1 MNSSKSDRFLVLQL
15 AFGHEVCGVFS
26 RRTAQAA
33 RKSDCVVIKQ
43 DLPAY
48 DMRGNEINYQ
58 KCQSCGKYSREVD
71 PINHW
76 CRACHKW
83 LGFPY
88 RARSISVDF
97 DVTKDVLRLPFWWS
111 DRKALAYAEKYGF
124 KMQGVRVRHR
134 ADGGDCTGDWF
145 CGQPVLRRKGLWI
158 EVTQTWC
165 MDI

>member
-1 MNSSKSDRFLVLQL
+1 MNSSKSDRFLVLQP

-48 DMRGNEINYQ
+48 DRRGKPILYER
-58 KCQSCGKYSREVD
+58 CHSCGRYFRVVD
-71 PINHW
+71 PINHR
-76 CRACHKW
+76 CKSCNKW
-83 LGFPY
+83 VGFPY
-88 RARSISVDF
+88 VAKGVFVDF
-97 DVTKDVLRLPFWWS
+97 DITKDVLRLPFWWS
-111 DRKALAYAEKYGF
+111 NRKALDYAERFGF
-124 KMQGVRVRHR
+124 KMDGVTLPYR

-145 CGQPVLRRKGLWI
+145 CHSPVLKRKGLWI
-158 EVTQTWC
+158 EITQTWC